1 MGTKLTLA
9 AALAAAAVAAG
20 CGGAGPNPEPERYEL
35 GPSQACLE
43 QGGSRVSTSGLD
55 FVASTALGG
64 AMRVRLA
71 TDNFVDVSFGEDAGE
86 AERIET
92 AYRRFAGRSIPIDD
106 VLVRTKNVVMVWNAP
121 PTGEERDTLLG
132 CLEGPG

>member
-1 MGTKLTLA
+1 MGTIVRLA
-9 AALAAAAVAAG
+9 AIAAAAVTAG
-20 CGGAGPNPEPERYEL
+20 CGGSNPAAEPALYEL
-35 GPSQACLE
+35 APSRACLQE
-43 QGGSRVSTSGLD
+43 AGVDVKTSGLD

-71 TDNFVDVSFGEDAGE
+71 TDNFVDVSFGEDAAE

-92 AYRRFAGRSIPIDD
+92 AYRRFAGRSIPVDD
-106 VLVRTKNVVMVWNAP
+106 VILRTKNVVMVWNAP
-121 PTGEERDTLLG
+121 PTGEERDTLFG

>member
-1 MGTKLTLA
+1 MGTKVSLA

-20 CGGAGPNPEPERYEL
+20 CGGAGQTAEPERYEL
-35 GPSQACLE
+35 GPSQACLQE
-43 QGGSRVSTSGLD
+43 GGVRVRTTGLD

-64 AMRVRLA
+64 AMRVQLE

-86 AERIET
+86 AERIEL

-106 VLVRTKNVVMVWNAP
+106 VLLRTKNVVMVWNAP
-121 PTGEERDTLLG
+121 PTAEERDTLFG

>member
-9 AALAAAAVAAG
+9 AALAAAGMAAG
-20 CGGAGPNPEPERYEL
+20 CGGAGPNAEPERYEL
-35 GPSQACLE
+35 GPSHACLE
-43 QGGSRVSTSGLD
+43 QGGVRVSTRGLD

-92 AYRRFAGRSIPIDD
+92 AYRRFAGRSIPVDD
-106 VLVRTKNVVMVWNAP
+106 VILRTKNVVMVWNAP
-121 PTGEERDTLLG
+121 PSPAERDTLFG
-132 CLEGPG
+132 CLKGPG